1 MAPGKGGNEIRNPE
15 AGRAGRL
22 HNRAAWR
29 EDGVGGP
36 GSAPASQPMARPR
49 LEREKEASASCR
61 RRPPAR
67 PSRTPARTDGRP
79 NRRAR
84 PPRAPPAVPLARGA
98 PNFESP
104 KIRPSQ
110 SCLKGAGAFPLT
122 RKKLIH
128 PPCRWPTSG
137 TRALALMT
145 AARSNA
151 PPLPEAAPRRAAR
164 RRRRPSASTTS
175 PLSCSRS
182 SSSRCRSARWPASRS
197 RTPTG
202 RRWCSA
208 ACGAAARGRSR
219 TPTTVAATTSP
230 AMPVPPSRQ

>member
-1 MAPGKGGNEIRNPE
+1 
-15 AGRAGRL
+15 
-22 HNRAAWR
+22 
-29 EDGVGGP
+29 
-36 GSAPASQPMARPR
+36 MARPR

-67 PSRTPARTDGRP
+67 PARPSRTHARAH
-79 NRRAR
+79 RRAR
-84 PPRAPPAVPLARGA
+84 PRRARPAVPLARSA
-98 PNFESP
+98 PNFESLQ
-104 KIRPSQ
+104 IRPSQ
-110 SCLKGAGAFPLT
+110 LPKGCWRLSAHA
-122 RKKLIH
+122 KNLIH
-128 PPCRWPTSG
+128 PPCRWPTLG
-137 TRALALMT
+137 TRALARMT

-182 SSSRCRSARWPASRS
+182 SSSRCRCARWPASRS
-197 RTPTG
+197 RMPTG